1 MSLHARP
8 RPDGPDR
15 HVVLVPDGWGQGRAV
30 FGGLTVAYAVRALE
44 DGVAPGRRIRSVS
57 ATFFSPA
64 VVGELQIVRVATR
77 VGRAATLAEVHVR
90 QDGELRLSVSA
101 VFGEDRATA
110 IAVPPLVPP
119 PLGAPG
125 PVLPYIPDV
134 TPEFTR
140 HFAYRFHAG
149 GLPFSGADVAAF
161 AGEIQ
166 ARKAGPVDAGVL
178 LALLDAWPAP
188 ALSLLRAPAPAST
201 VSWLVGFVEPPT
213 GDAADTWRYEA
224 GTPAAGEGYATVEA
238 ALRRADGALVAWSR
252 QVQVEFSVP

>member
-8 RPDGPDR
+8 RRDGPDR
-15 HVVLVPDGWGQGRAV
+15 HAALVPEGWGQGRAA

-44 DGVAPGRRIRSVS
+44 DGIPEGRRIRSVS

-64 VVGELQIVRVATR
+64 LVGELEIVRVASR
-77 VGRAATLAEVHVR
+77 VGRAATLAEAHVR
-90 QDGELRLSVSA
+90 QGDELRLSVTA

-110 IAVPPLVPP
+110 IDVPAPP
-119 PLGAPG
+119 TSPPGEPG
-125 PVLPYIPDV
+125 PVLPYVPGV

-140 HFAYRFHAG
+140 NFAYRFHAG
-149 GLPFSGADVAAF
+149 GLPFSGAEHAAF
-161 AGEIQ
+161 AGDVR
-166 ARKAGPVDAGVL
+166 ARDPGPVDAGVV

-201 VSWLVGFVEPPT
+201 VSWLVGFVAAPS

-224 GTPAAGEGYATVEA
+224 GTPAAGQGYATVEA
-238 ALRRADGALVAWSR
+238 GLRRADGALVAWSR
-252 QVQVEFSVP
+252 QVQVEFSTP